1 MQNENEELDTQTEE
15 VEATEEVVEETKEV
29 EEEVEEDSTELKT
42 ALIQKKKYREKLADA
57 EKKLAELAKAPKTN
71 TALDVEDYIDIS
83 TSLSGLDPVE
93 QAFLAKQHKLT
104 GESMKEIRDS
114 EDFQLWNSAYK
125 QKQEAENA
133 LKPNA
138 QQEVEGG
145 PSSFTDK
152 LKGASLA
159 EKEELL
165 RANGLYKDARPNSTR
180 TDIGNKVSSQ

>member
-1 MQNENEELDTQTEE
+1 MENENEELDTQTEE
-15 VEATEEVVEETKEV
+15 VEAVEEVTEPT
-29 EEEVEEDSTELKT
+29 EEVEEDSKEESTELKT
-42 ALIQKKKYREKLADA
+42 ALVQKKKYREKLAAA
-57 EKKLAELAKAPKTN
+57 EKRLAELENKPKTN

-83 TSLSGLDPVE
+83 SSLSGLDPVE

-138 QQEVEGG
+138 QQEIEGG

-152 LKGASLA
+152 LRGASLA

-165 RANGLYKDARPNSTR
+165 RAQGLYKDSRPNSTR
-180 TDIGNKVSSQ
+180 TDIGNKVSTQ